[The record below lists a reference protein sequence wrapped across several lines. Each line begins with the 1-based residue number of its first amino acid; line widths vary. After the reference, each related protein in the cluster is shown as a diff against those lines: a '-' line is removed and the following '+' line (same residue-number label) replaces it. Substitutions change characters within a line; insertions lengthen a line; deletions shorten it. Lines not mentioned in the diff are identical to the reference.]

1 MALENFFERLLDK
14 SAAMRALRKSAGK
27 AVVLGMLDALQGP
40 GSVAGLDATE
50 LGGEAGELGH
60 VPTKETPTPPVSL
73 PRPQLLGIAAK
84 EEEPDRPGVPPKRVR
99 KKPSHA
105 PGPPQPVERN
115 GEVQG
120 PSPAPAPPAGQV
132 EGEKR

>member
-27 AVVLGMLDALQGP
+27 AVVLGMLDALQAP
-40 GSVAGLDATE
+40 GSAAGGDAAE
-50 LGGEAGELGH
+50 PGDDAGELRH
-60 VPTKETPTPPVSL
+60 VPAKDTPAPPVSL

-99 KKPSHA
+99 KKYPRA
-105 PGPPQPVERN
+105 PGPPQPAEQN
-115 GEVQG
+115 GEAQG
-120 PSPAPAPPAGQV
+120 PPAPAAGEA
-132 EGEKR
+132 EGEKK

>member
-1 MALENFFERLLDK
+1 MVLENFFERLLDK

-27 AVVLGMLDALQGP
+27 AVVLGMLDALQAP
-40 GSVAGLDATE
+40 GSVPGLDAAA
-50 LGGEAGELGH
+50 LGGEAGELSH
-60 VPTKETPTPPVSL
+60 VPAKETPAPPVAL

-99 KKPSHA
+99 KKPFRA
-105 PGPPQPVERN
+105 PGPSQPAERN

-120 PSPAPAPPAGQV
+120 PPAPPPAGEA
-132 EGEKR
+132 EGEGG

>member
-1 MALENFFERLLDK
+1 MSMENFFEKLLDK

-27 AVVLGMLDALQGP
+27 AIVLGMLDALQAP
-40 GSVAGLDATE
+40 GSVAGLDAAE

-60 VPTKETPTPPVSL
+60 VPTKETPAPPVSL

-99 KKPSHA
+99 RNPSRT
-105 PGPPQPVERN
+105 PGPPQPAERN

-120 PSPAPAPPAGQV
+120 PPVAPPAGEA
-132 EGEKR
+132 EGEKK